1 MFPENLDKMMG
12 NQMQDI
18 LNYFNFSW
26 PLKFSL

>member
-18 LNYFNFSW
+18 LNYFNFSL